1 MTIRA
6 SIPTGNVTPV
16 AVNSMRQPMP
26 GISVA
31 EPVAITIFG
40 ASGDLTLRKLVPA
53 LYALYAQGLFRE
65 RVAVIGFARRGYD
78 DASFREEMRKAIKSF
93 NRLPVEEG
101 PLDAFISRIYY
112 HRGDL
117 DDIRSFQT
125 LKARFQD
132 TERFPANR
140 IFYLATTPEH
150 FLPTIANLDRSEL
163 ISPAHEKP
171 WTRVVIEKP
180 FGRDLESARNLNRDV
195 LLHLDES
202 QVYRI
207 DHYLGKETVQNILG
221 FRLANSIFEPVFNRH
236 HVDHIQIT
244 ASETVGMESGR
255 GAYYDS
261 AGALRDMVQNHLLQ
275 LLCLVAM
282 EAPSDLTADAIHSAK
297 VQLLH
302 SLVLPAPR
310 EIQSTIVR
318 AQYLA
323 GSENGQPVPA
333 YVDEYRVAPDS
344 RTESYCALRLGIENW
359 RWAGVPVYL
368 RTGKRLK
375 RRLTEIV
382 IQFKQPPLQLFKTVE
397 CEGDIC
403 DLTLSR
409 PNMLVFRIQP
419 DEGISLL
426 FSAKR
431 PSMQFVVESVA
442 MNFSYQQ
449 TWKHSLPEAYE
460 RLLLDVMRGDSSL
473 FTRSDQVEA
482 AWQLVDLIL
491 KAWESEPDIPIH
503 TYEAG
508 SDGPAAAD
516 DLIRREGRSWLEH
529 D

>member
-1 MTIRA
+1 MSIGA
-6 SIPTGNVTPV
+6 SIPAGDITPV

-26 GISVA
+26 AISVGQ
-31 EPVAITIFG
+31 PVTVTIFG
-40 ASGDLTLRKLVPA
+40 ASGDLTLRKLMPA
-53 LYALYAQGLFRE
+53 LFTLYAQGLFRE
-65 RVAVIGFARRGYD
+65 RIAIIGFARRSYD
-78 DASFREEMRKAIKSF
+78 DASFRGEMRDAIRSF
-93 NRLPVEEG
+93 SRLPIDAG
-101 PLDAFISRIYY
+101 QLDAYIKRIYY

-117 DDIRSFQT
+117 DDIDSYRT

-132 TERFPANR
+132 AERFPANR

-150 FLPTIANLDRSEL
+150 FLPTIVNLDRSEL
-163 ISPAHEKP
+163 ISPAHGKP

-180 FGRDLESARNLNRDV
+180 FGRDLDSARNLNRDV

-202 QVYRI
+202 QIYRI

-221 FRLANSIFEPVFNRH
+221 FRLANSIFEPVFNRL

-244 ASETVGMESGR
+244 ASEAVGMESGR

-282 EAPSDLTADAIHSAK
+282 EPPSNLTADAIHRAK
-297 VQLLH
+297 VQLLN
-302 SLVLPAPR
+302 SLMLQAPH
-310 EIQSTIVR
+310 EMGSKVIR

-333 YVDEYRVAPDS
+333 YVDEYRVASDS
-344 RTESYCALRLGIENW
+344 RTESYCALCLGIENW

-382 IQFKQPPLQLFKTVE
+382 IQFRQPPLQLFKTVE
-397 CEGDIC
+397 CEGDVC

-431 PSMQFVVESVA
+431 PAMQFVVESVA

-460 RLLLDVMRGDSSL
+460 RLLLDVVRGDSSL

-482 AWQLVDLIL
+482 AWHVVDPIL
-491 KAWESEPDIPIH
+491 KAWESEPGIPMY

-508 SDGPAAAD
+508 SGGPAAAD
-516 DLIRREGRSWLEH
+516 GLIQREGRAWREL